1 MAERKSARLRLIFL
15 GLVAANL
22 LVFTLLKVRTDP
34 NEAAAMRIEE
44 VQINAESVKLLGAAT
59 RGAGQAAAGTN
70 PSGGAK
76 PACLEWGPVSREDAA
91 AAAGALE
98 KLALTHP
105 PVRRPASDSG
115 EAERFVYYLRDPD
128 SATVAQI
135 AELRR
140 AFPGTRIRAGTCPDD
155 VAGAPGSGDRP
166 R

>member
-1 MAERKSARLRLIFL
+1 MAERKIARLRLIFL

-22 LVFTLLKVRTDP
+22 LVFTFLKVRTDP
-34 NEAAAMRIEE
+34 NQAAAMRIQE

-59 RGAGQAAAGTN
+59 RGAGQTAAGAD
-70 PSGGAK
+70 PGGGA
-76 PACLEWGPVSREDAA
+76 ACLEWGPVSSADAA

-98 KLALTHP
+98 KLALKHP

-115 EAERFVYYLRDPD
+115 GAERFVYFLREPD

-140 AFPGTRIRAGTCPDD
+140 TFPGTQIRAGTCPDD
-155 VAGAPGSGDRP
+155 VPGAPGSVDRP